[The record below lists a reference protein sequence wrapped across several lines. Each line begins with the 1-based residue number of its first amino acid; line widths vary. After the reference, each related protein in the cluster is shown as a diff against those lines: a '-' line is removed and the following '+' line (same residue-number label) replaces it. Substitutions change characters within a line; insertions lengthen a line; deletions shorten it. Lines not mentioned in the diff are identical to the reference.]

1 MSEKILSEVII
12 ESGFKAEWFNKDQTI
27 ARIDYTSGK
36 ACYVPFPWLQRIF
49 RNDRKLLISTVL
61 PSGKCAILFS
71 ESLKEDIY
79 FLPFLRDAI
88 GEDTNL
94 KNIADEFPWKEYLTV
109 EHPDKKGDVLR
120 PIDPRFQF
128 KLINPSKNNKYVC
141 SVIALTY
148 LDKIKVKFFQD

>member
-1 MSEKILSEVII
+1 MPLVKIPI
-12 ESGFKAEWFNKDQTI
+12 
-27 ARIDYTSGK
+27 
-36 ACYVPFPWLQRIF
+36 
-49 RNDRKLLISTVL
+49 
-61 PSGKCAILFS
+61 
-71 ESLKEDIY
+71 
-79 FLPFLRDAI
+79 
-88 GEDTNL
+88 L

-148 LDKIKVKFFQD
+148 LDKIKVKLLQD